1 MISGF
6 SRHTNGID
14 NMTKSYETLLMLN
27 SLSVFRSI
35 LGRTVISSYKKL
47 LESLSSP
54 PDEFI
59 GAYGEFFSLLSERG
73 MSSSLAR
80 YITQA
85 ALFDENCF
93 TLAAAGGK
101 ADTLPENVISAVK
114 TDCATIIKLSAIS
127 CGDILSDYKYS
138 SDLGELAAALPRWSS
153 GEPADEFKNGVDIEK
168 LTEFYRQNGCGMF
181 ARYKA
186 FVWRDGDIR
195 PVVHPDKI
203 ELNNFI
209 GYERQRSRVIDNT
222 KAFLH
227 GKSCNNCLLYGD
239 MGTGKSSTVKAI
251 GNEFRSEGLRIV
263 EMPKER
269 LMDFPLLVD
278 KIAAL
283 PMKFII
289 FIDDLSF
296 QSQDKNYTSLKA
308 VLEGGLAARPDNALI
323 YATSNRRHLIKES
336 WADRDTDDINRRDN
350 MQETLSLS
358 DRFGL
363 SVCFGNPD
371 KKEYLEIV
379 FALADR
385 AGIKTSPEELSVLAE
400 RFALGRG
407 GRSPR
412 CAKQFIESLGGQE

>member
-1 MISGF
+1 MALKK
-6 SRHTNGID
+6 RCDWND
-14 NMTKSYETLLMLN
+14 NMTKTYEALLLLN
-27 SLSVFRSI
+27 SLSVYRNILNRS
-35 LGRTVISSYKKL
+35 VIKGYLEL
-47 LESLSSP
+47 LESSELKPESFLS
-54 PDEFI
+54 
-59 GAYGEFFSLLSERG
+59 AYGSFFNLLTERNISE
-73 MSSSLAR
+73 SFAK
-80 YITQA
+80 YITEA
-85 ALFDENCF
+85 ALFDMNAF
-93 TLAAAGGK
+93 TLASAGNK
-101 ADTLPENVISAVK
+101 TDTLPRNVIEAVK
-114 TDCATIIKLSAIS
+114 SDCEAINTLCALSAE
-127 CGDILSDYKYS
+127 DIINEYKFKADIES
-138 SDLGELAAALPRWSS
+138 VIPSIPRWCS
-153 GEPADEFKNGVDIEK
+153 GEPSDEFKGGADIEK
-168 LTEFYRQNGCGMF
+168 LKEFYRKNGCGMF

-195 PVVHPDKI
+195 PVEHPDKI
-203 ELNNFI
+203 KIESFI
-209 GYERQRSRVIDNT
+209 GYERQRNQVVENT
-222 KAFLH
+222 KSFLK
-227 GKSCNNCLLYGD
+227 GNPSNNCLLYGD

-251 GNEFRSEGLRIV
+251 GNEFRGEGLRIV

-278 KIAAL
+278 KIAPL
-283 PMKFII
+283 PLKFII

-308 VLEGGLAARPDNALI
+308 VLEGGLAARPDNTLI

-336 WADRDTDDINRRDN
+336 WADRDTDDIHRRDN

-379 FALADR
+379 FALADK
-385 AGIKTSPEELSVLAE
+385 AGIHMDRNELSTLAE

-412 CAKQFIESLGGQE
+412 CAKQFIEHISG

>member
-1 MISGF
+1 MNK
-6 SRHTNGID
+6 TY
-14 NMTKSYETLLMLN
+14 KAYLMMK
-27 SLSVFRSI
+27 SLSVYRGI
-35 LGRTVISSYKKL
+35 LGRSVIKGYMNL
-47 LESLSSP
+47 LENRDARPDDFLS
-54 PDEFI
+54 
-59 GAYGEFFSLLSERG
+59 AYGGFYSLLCERG
-73 MSSSLAR
+73 VSDRLA
-80 YITQA
+80 YAISET
-85 ALFDENCF
+85 ALFDENSF
-93 TLAAAGGK
+93 SLAAAAGRTD
-101 ADTLPENVISAVK
+101 ALPDNVTEAVK
-114 TDCATIIKLSAIS
+114 RDCEAIINL
-127 CGDILSDYKYS
+127 CGLS
-138 SDLGELAAALPRWSS
+138 SDDIINEYRYLDDITQIVRTLPRWQS
-153 GEPADEFKNGVDIEK
+153 GEPVRAFSSDRVDLSELK
-168 LTEFYRQNGCGMF
+168 KFYRLNGCGMF

-195 PVVHPDKI
+195 PVEHPDRI
-203 ELNNFI
+203 ELSSFI
-209 GYERQRSRVIDNT
+209 GYERPRNKVIDNT
-222 KAFLH
+222 LAFLD

-251 GNEFRSEGLRIV
+251 GNAYRDKGLRIV

-269 LMDFPLLVD
+269 LSDFPILVD

-296 QSQDKNYTSLKA
+296 QRQDKSYTSLKA

-336 WADRDTDDINRRDN
+336 WQDRDTDDIHRRDN

-379 FALADR
+379 FALADK
-385 AGIKTSPEELSVLAE
+385 AGIKTDPADLSTLAE

-412 CAKQFIESLGGQE
+412 CARQFIESLGGLYV

>member
-1 MISGF
+1 
-6 SRHTNGID
+6 
-14 NMTKSYETLLMLN
+14 MTETYKAYLMLN
-27 SLSVFRSI
+27 SLSVFRGI
-35 LGRTVISSYKKL
+35 LERTVIKRYLEL
-47 LESLSSP
+47 LKSAESA
-54 PDEFI
+54 PDEFLS
-59 GAYGEFFSLLSERG
+59 AYGEFYSLLSERG
-73 MSSSLAR
+73 VTENLAY
-80 YITQA
+80 YITQS

-93 TLAAAGGK
+93 SLASAAGKDSELPSGLSAAA
-101 ADTLPENVISAVK
+101 AHDCEVISQVCK
-114 TDCATIIKLSAIS
+114 LECDEIINE
-127 CGDILSDYKYS
+127 YKYIYEIR
-138 SDLGELAAALPRWSS
+138 ELANALPRWKQ
-153 GEPADEFKNGVDIEK
+153 GEPVPEFNTENVK
-168 LTEFYRQNGCGMF
+168 LSELAGFYRQNGCGMF

-186 FVWRDGDIR
+186 FIWRDGDIR

-203 ELNNFI
+203 ELSSFI
-209 GYERQRSRVIDNT
+209 GYEAQRDKVIENT
-222 KAFLH
+222 LAFLDS
-227 GKSCNNCLLYGD
+227 KSCNNCLLYGD

-251 GNEFRSEGLRIV
+251 GNAFRNKGLRIV

-269 LMDFPLLVD
+269 LSEFPILVD

-296 QSQDKNYTSLKA
+296 QRQDKSYTSLKA

-323 YATSNRRHLIKES
+323 YATSNRRHLVKES
-336 WADRDTDDINRRDN
+336 WQDRDTDDIHRRDN

-371 KKEYLEIV
+371 KKEYLDIV
-379 FALADR
+379 FALADK
-385 AGIKTSPEELSVLAE
+385 AGIKKAPEELSIEAE

-412 CAKQFIESLGGQE
+412 CAKQFIESLLI

>member
-1 MISGF
+1 MI
-6 SRHTNGID
+6 
-14 NMTKSYETLLMLN
+14 E
-27 SLSVFRSI
+27 
-35 LGRTVISSYKKL
+35 
-47 LESLSSP
+47 
-54 PDEFI
+54 
-59 GAYGEFFSLLSERG
+59 
-73 MSSSLAR
+73 
-80 YITQA
+80 
-85 ALFDENCF
+85 
-93 TLAAAGGK
+93 
-101 ADTLPENVISAVK
+101 AVK
-114 TDCATIIKLSAIS
+114 TDCDIIIKLSALKAD
-127 CGDILSDYKYS
+127 DIINEYKYK
-138 SDLGELAAALPRWSS
+138 DELGGIADTLPRWSA
-153 GEPADEFKNGVDIEK
+153 GEPADEFKNGVDINK
-168 LTEFYRQNGCGMF
+168 LSEFYRRNGCGMF

-195 PVVHPDKI
+195 PVVHPDRV
-203 ELNNFI
+203 ELGNFI
-209 GYERQRSRVIDNT
+209 GYERQRARVVENT
-222 KAFLH
+222 KAFIE

-251 GNEFRSEGLRIV
+251 GNNFRSEGLRIV

-278 KIAAL
+278 KIASL

-336 WADRDTDDINRRDN
+336 WADRDTDDVNRRDN

-363 SVCFGNPD
+363 SVCFSNPD
-371 KKEYLEIV
+371 KKDYLEIV
-379 FALADR
+379 FALANR
-385 AGIKTSPEELSVLAE
+385 AGVEMEPEKLAVLAE

-412 CAKQFIESLGGQE
+412 CAKQFIETL

>member
-1 MISGF
+1 
-6 SRHTNGID
+6 
-14 NMTKSYETLLMLN
+14 MTKTAKAYLLMK
-27 SLSVFRSI
+27 SLSVYRGILDRS
-35 LGRTVISSYKKL
+35 VIKGYMKL
-47 LESLSSP
+47 LESIEAEPRVFL
-54 PDEFI
+54 D
-59 GAYGEFFSLLSERG
+59 AYGGFFSLLSQRG
-73 MSSSLAR
+73 VSGRLA
-80 YITQA
+80 YAVTET

-93 TLAAAGGK
+93 SLAAAAGNTK
-101 ADTLPENVISAVK
+101 SLPKNITGAVSH
-114 TDCATIIKLSAIS
+114 DCEAIIYLSKLKSE
-127 CGDILSDYKYS
+127 DIIGEYKYLSDIS
-138 SDLGELAAALPRWSS
+138 EIANALPRWET
-153 GEPADEFKNGVDIEK
+153 GEAAQAFDTENIK
-168 LTEFYRQNGCGMF
+168 LSVLAEFYRKNGCGMF

-186 FVWRDGDIR
+186 FVWRNGEIC
-195 PVVHPDKI
+195 PVEHPDKI
-203 ELNNFI
+203 ELSSFI
-209 GYERQRSRVIDNT
+209 GYERPRNKVIANT
-222 KAFLH
+222 LAFLD
-227 GKSCNNCLLYGD
+227 GKACNNCLLYGD

-251 GNEFRSEGLRIV
+251 GNAFREKGLRVV

-269 LMDFPLLVD
+269 LSDFPLLVD

-296 QSQDKNYTSLKA
+296 QSQDKSYTSLKA

-336 WADRDTDDINRRDN
+336 WQDRDTDDIHRRDN

-371 KKEYLEIV
+371 KKEYLDIV
-379 FALADR
+379 FALADK
-385 AGIKTSPEELSVLAE
+385 AGIRKDAEELSILAE

-412 CAKQFIESLGGQE
+412 CAKQFIESLGGYDI

>member
-1 MISGF
+1 
-6 SRHTNGID
+6 
-14 NMTKSYETLLMLN
+14 MTKTYKAYLMMK
-27 SLSVFRSI
+27 SLSVYRGILTRS
-35 LGRTVISSYKKL
+35 VIKGYMNL
-47 LESLSSP
+47 LENREAEPEKFLN
-54 PDEFI
+54 
-59 GAYGEFFSLLSERG
+59 AYGSFYSLLCERG
-73 MSSSLAR
+73 VSDKLA
-80 YITQA
+80 YAITET

-93 TLAAAGGK
+93 SLAAAAGK
-101 ADTLPENVISAVK
+101 TKALPKNITSAVSH
-114 TDCATIIKLSAIS
+114 DCEAIINLCQLTSD
-127 CGDILSDYKYS
+127 DIINEYKYLDDIS
-138 SDLGELAAALPRWSS
+138 EIACALPRWKA
-153 GEPADEFKNGVDIEK
+153 GEAAHAFNTDRIK
-168 LTEFYRQNGCGMF
+168 LSNLAKFYKQNGCGMF

-186 FVWRDGDIR
+186 FVWRDGEIC
-195 PVVHPDKI
+195 PVEHPDKI
-203 ELNNFI
+203 ELDSFI
-209 GYERQRSRVIDNT
+209 GYERPRNKVIENT
-222 KAFLH
+222 LAFLN

-251 GNEFRSEGLRIV
+251 GNAYRNKGLRIV

-269 LMDFPLLVD
+269 LSDFPILVD
-278 KIAAL
+278 KIASL

-296 QSQDKNYTSLKA
+296 QRQDKSYTSLKA

-336 WADRDTDDINRRDN
+336 WQDRDTDDIHRRDN

-371 KKEYLEIV
+371 KKEYLDIV
-379 FALADR
+379 FALADK
-385 AGIKTSPEELSVLAE
+385 ANIKMDSDELSVLAE

-412 CAKQFIESLGGQE
+412 CAKQFIESLLV

>member
-1 MISGF
+1 MNK
-6 SRHTNGID
+6 TYNA
-14 NMTKSYETLLMLN
+14 YLLIN
-27 SLSVFRSI
+27 SLSVFRGI
-35 LGRTVISSYKKL
+35 LSRSVIKSYLRLLKSSVKPP
-47 LESLSSP
+47 EEFLS
-54 PDEFI
+54 
-59 GAYGEFFSLLSERG
+59 AYGEFYSLLAERG
-73 MSSSLAR
+73 VTEKLSY

-93 TLAAAGGK
+93 SLAAAAGK
-101 ADTLPENVISAVK
+101 ADKLPKNVTAAVSH
-114 TDCATIIKLSAIS
+114 DCEAIASLCKLS
-127 CGDILSDYKYS
+127 CDDIINEYQYLSEI
-138 SDLGELAAALPRWSS
+138 GELAPALPRWKQ
-153 GEPADEFKNGVDIEK
+153 GESVSAFNIERVK
-168 LTEFYRQNGCGMF
+168 LSELSDFYKQNGCGMF

-186 FVWRDGDIR
+186 FIWRDGDIR

-203 ELNNFI
+203 ELSSFI
-209 GYERQRSRVIDNT
+209 GYQSQRDKVIENT
-222 KAFLH
+222 LAFLE
-227 GKSCNNCLLYGD
+227 GKTCNNCLLYGD

-251 GNEFRSEGLRIV
+251 GNAFRQKGLRIV

-269 LMDFPLLVD
+269 LSDFPILVD

-296 QSQDKNYTSLKA
+296 QRQDKSYTSLKA

-323 YATSNRRHLIKES
+323 YATSNRRHLVKES
-336 WADRDTDDINRRDN
+336 WQGRDTDDIHRRDN

-379 FALADR
+379 FALAEK
-385 AGIKTSPEELSVLAE
+385 AKIKLSPDELSVRAE
-400 RFALGRG
+400 SFALGRG

-412 CAKQFIESLGGQE
+412 CAKQFIESLLV

>member
-1 MISGF
+1 MNK
-6 SRHTNGID
+6 T
-14 NMTKSYETLLMLN
+14 TKAYLMMK
-27 SLSVFRSI
+27 SLSVYRGILDRS
-35 LGRTVISSYKKL
+35 VIKGYMKL
-47 LESLSSP
+47 LESIEAEPRVFL
-54 PDEFI
+54 E
-59 GAYGEFFSLLSERG
+59 AYGEFFSLLSQRDVSG
-73 MSSSLAR
+73 RLA
-80 YITQA
+80 YAVTET

-93 TLAAAGGK
+93 SVAAAAG
-101 ADTLPENVISAVK
+101 DTKSLPKNITSAVSH
-114 TDCATIIKLSAIS
+114 DCKAIIFLSKLKSE
-127 CGDILSDYKYS
+127 DIIGEYKYLSDIS
-138 SDLGELAAALPRWSS
+138 EIANALPRWET
-153 GEPADEFKNGVDIEK
+153 GEAAQAFNTESLK
-168 LTEFYRQNGCGMF
+168 LSELAEFYRKNGCGMF

-186 FVWRDGDIR
+186 FVWRGGTIC
-195 PVVHPDKI
+195 PVEHPDKI
-203 ELNNFI
+203 ELSSFI
-209 GYERQRSRVIDNT
+209 GYERPRNKVISNT
-222 KAFLH
+222 LAFLD
-227 GKSCNNCLLYGD
+227 GKACNNCLLYGD

-251 GNEFRSEGLRIV
+251 GNTFREKGLRVV

-269 LMDFPLLVD
+269 LSDFPLLVD

-296 QSQDKNYTSLKA
+296 QSQDKSYTSLKA

-336 WADRDTDDINRRDN
+336 WQDRDTDDIHRRDN

-371 KKEYLEIV
+371 KKEYLDIV
-379 FALADR
+379 FALADK
-385 AGIKTSPEELSVLAE
+385 AGIKKDSEELSILAE

-412 CAKQFIESLGGQE
+412 CAKQFIESLGGYDI